1 METKQRL
8 HNAVAASA
16 SCLVSPGKEIKHVLG
31 YNCELTYQ
39 PNKTFFQ
46 VEEKKKKEEANEDR
60 EKAGGANGQRDSI
73 ISRERRKEQVSSFFF
88 LCEII
93 IVEFLQ
99 YSRMG
104 HLDGNRGK
112 INERESECGK
122 QNRST
127 RGGKRGRVGE
137 EKQGFWRVNWTRPW
151 PGKLG
156 KPRYNGW
163 ILVDS

>member
-88 LCEII
+88 FMRDYNRRISAI
-93 IVEFLQ
+93 FK
-99 YSRMG
+99 
-104 HLDGNRGK
+104 DGTFG
-112 INERESECGK
+112 RESRE
-122 QNRST
+122 
-127 RGGKRGRVGE
+127 
-137 EKQGFWRVNWTRPW
+137 
-151 PGKLG
+151 
-156 KPRYNGW
+156 
-163 ILVDS
+163 D